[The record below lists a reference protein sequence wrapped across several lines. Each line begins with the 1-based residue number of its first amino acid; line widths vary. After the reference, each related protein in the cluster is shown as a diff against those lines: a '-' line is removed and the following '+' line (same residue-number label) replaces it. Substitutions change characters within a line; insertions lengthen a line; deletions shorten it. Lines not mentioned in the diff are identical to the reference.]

1 MEENRTYE
9 IDEQFLLFEVIVP
22 VLKSV
27 KELSVFLSSDTE
39 IRIDMSLWKV
49 TALINFIEKEKN
61 NYVIHGNNKLVE
73 KFLEDLLSE
82 LNKRFPDKGRKLPA
96 FALGH

>member
-9 IDEQFLLFEVIVP
+9 IDEQFLLFEAIVP

-61 NYVIHGNNKLVE
+61 NYVTHGNNKLVE
-73 KFLEDLLSE
+73 KFLGGLIIRT
-82 LNKRFPDKGRKLPA
+82 K
-96 FALGH
+96 